1 MDANQSQ
8 TCAALA
14 GPALKG
20 RSIKSGLR
28 VAIVVRGER
37 RWVRVSQLANFD
49 IPNEP
54 WEAEAGGPAEAA
66 GEDYDEEQEADDGD
80 GAGGG
85 GAPDW
90 HIDARSWSDDL
101 EDRVLEATVRAQGPF
116 VEGQFGGTG
125 HHIDD
130 FGNPGG
136 VMIVYVPT
144 DYPEDGNLPP
154 LRMTAGVPLGPAWV
168 DNAGHAHVIIAGP
181 TGTENPGGTRVQ
193 LTLDPARYVTAADL
207 HVIRDTLRR
216 LRPGMW
222 GIDDSTL
229 ARPDLSDE
237 HEAAVGDLAQ
247 AAKKPK
253 GKGKRR
259 FDGGGGG
266 GPAAKQ
272 PRTLK
277 PSPFKRPAPLAA
289 AARAGPESA
298 FKRARTSVQ
307 VGGGGRCGG
316 GGGGG
321 SAGGSDWGYGMS
333 RFFMDQ
339 REQQLELARQQEE
352 LAREQ
357 REFQA
362 NVLALLQNMQA
373 SLAQRAQVDGLAQQL
388 AALQNMLYPEA
399 ADNAA
404 QEGAEAGAADAEAEH
419 QDEEE
424 DEGYSA

>member
-1 MDANQSQ
+1 MTGSSGSPS
-8 TCAALA
+8 TPYRRPTPSSPLCST
-14 GPALKG
+14 PPTTSPTKRRRTRFG
-20 RSIKSGLR
+20 RS
-28 VAIVVRGER
+28 
-37 RWVRVSQLANFD
+37 
-49 IPNEP
+49 
-54 WEAEAGGPAEAA
+54 
-66 GEDYDEEQEADDGD
+66 
-80 GAGGG
+80 
-85 GAPDW
+85 
-90 HIDARSWSDDL
+90 
-101 EDRVLEATVRAQGPF
+101 
-116 VEGQFGGTG
+116 
-125 HHIDD
+125 
-130 FGNPGG
+130 
-136 VMIVYVPT
+136 
-144 DYPEDGNLPP
+144 
-154 LRMTAGVPLGPAWV
+154 TAGASPPHRHPTTQHCSPPAILSASTARGRGKRPMRAHSGPDHRGTSGA
-168 DNAGHAHVIIAGP
+168 NTTSPRRTLISSARLRAAHQVIIAGP
-181 TGTENPGGTRVQ
+181 TGIENPGGTRVQ

-237 HEAAVGDLAQ
+237 HEAAVGDLAR

-272 PRTLK
+272 PRTVK

-339 REQQLELARQQEE
+339 REQQLELARQQEA

-373 SLAQRAQVDGLAQQL
+373 SLANAVAQRAQVNGVAQQL